1 MEINNVTINASAN
14 ADNADYKNLY
24 LTAMNELKEIS
35 NVAIAS
41 QRKLEEMFLDQTD
54 PARILES

>member
-1 MEINNVTINASAN
+1 MGISDVAINTNTN

-41 QRKLEEMFLDQTD
+41 QRKLEDMYLSQTD
-54 PARILES
+54 PA